1 MLENDVTEVRC
12 WTPLIHWRCITVLLT
27 SFDPFV
33 QDFDRLVQRTLGW
46 AENTAPRSVL
56 PMDVIRR
63 EEDVVLRI
71 DLPGADQES
80 IEVTTDRGVLT
91 VSARRHEE
99 YDEAVRPVLR
109 ERVMGSL
116 RRTIRLAE
124 TVDTEKIEATYDNG
138 VLSILL
144 PLQEKARP
152 RKIEI
157 KRSGATEI
165 TA

>member
-1 MLENDVTEVRC
+1 M
-12 WTPLIHWRCITVLLT
+12 LLT

-33 QDFDRLVQRTLGW
+33 QDFDKMVQRTLGW

-56 PMDVIRR
+56 PMDVIRHD
-63 EEDVVLRI
+63 EDVVLRI
-71 DLPGADQES
+71 DLPGADPAS
-80 IEVTTDRGVLT
+80 IEVTADRGVLT
-91 VSARRHEE
+91 VAARRSEE
-99 YDEAVRPVLR
+99 YGESDRVVLR
-109 ERVMGSL
+109 ERVLGAFS
-116 RRTIRLAE
+116 RKIRLAE

-157 KRSGATEI
+157 KRSGAPEI
-165 TA
+165 SA

>member
-1 MLENDVTEVRC
+1 MR
-12 WTPLIHWRCITVLLT
+12 LT

-33 QDFDRLVQRTLGW
+33 QDFDKMVQRTLGW

-56 PMDVIRR
+56 PMDVIRHD
-63 EEDVVLRI
+63 EDVVLRI
-71 DLPGADQES
+71 DLPGADPAS
-80 IEVTTDRGVLT
+80 IEVTADRGVLT
-91 VSARRHEE
+91 VAARRSEE
-99 YDEAVRPVLR
+99 YGESDRVVLR
-109 ERVMGSL
+109 ERVLGAFS
-116 RRTIRLAE
+116 RKIRLAE

-157 KRSGATEI
+157 KHSGAPEI
-165 TA
+165 SA